1 MATYKGGGREGSL
14 EDTLTLIRGKHS
26 LNITVSQGQLSEKCI
41 VSVIIRAKIHII
53 SKKFISYIA
62 WNIDI
67 SNHFDVKII
76 NAKFSF

>member
-1 MATYKGGGREGSL
+1 M
-14 EDTLTLIRGKHS
+14 
-26 LNITVSQGQLSEKCI
+26 NITVSQGQLSEKCI